1 MNHTLKYVSLTIA
14 LLLSP
19 LSAVQQASAS
29 PTANTD
35 SPPIP
40 KETRV
45 TLNTT
50 LGDIVIELYNTRAP
64 LTVANFVGYVNSGHY
79 EGTVFHRVIPGFMA
93 QGGGFTPQLRKKTTL
108 PPIPNEADNG
118 LKNKR
123 GTIAMA
129 RTNDPHSASSQ
140 FFINFSNNEM
150 LDHSSKTSQGWGY
163 AVFGKVI
170 EGMDVVDKMAT
181 IPTRGRGPFR
191 SDVPSDTIE
200 ITGAKAE

>member
-29 PTANTD
+29 PAVNTD
-35 SPPIP
+35 SPPLP

-150 LDHSSKTSQGWGY
+150 LDHSSKTSRGWGY

-170 EGMDVVDKMAT
+170 KGMDVVDKMAS

-200 ITGAKAE
+200 ITGAEAE

>member
-1 MNHTLKYVSLTIA
+1 M
-14 LLLSP
+14 
-19 LSAVQQASAS
+19 QQASAS
-29 PTANTD
+29 PAVNAG

-45 TLNTT
+45 ILNTN

-64 LTVANFVGYVNSGHY
+64 ITVANFVGYVNNGHY
-79 EGTVFHRVIPGFMA
+79 KGTVFHRVIPGFMA
-93 QGGGFTPQLRKKTTL
+93 QGGGFTYALRQKPGL
-108 PPIPNEADNG
+108 PPILNEADNG

-129 RTNDPHSASSQ
+129 RTNDPHSASTQ
-140 FFINFSNNEM
+140 FFINFSNNAM
-150 LDHSSKTSQGWGY
+150 LDHSSKTTQGWGY

-170 EGMDVVDKMAT
+170 KGMDVVDKMAT

-191 SDVPSDTIE
+191 SDVPSETIE
-200 ITGAKAE
+200 ITGAEAQ

>member
-1 MNHTLKYVSLTIA
+1 MKPTLKYFSLTIV

-19 LSAVQQASAS
+19 LFAVQQASAS
-29 PTANTD
+29 PAINAG

-64 LTVANFVGYVNSGHY
+64 ITVANFVGYVNSGHY

-93 QGGGFTPQLRKKTTL
+93 QGGGFTPQLRKKPSL
-108 PPIPNEADNG
+108 PPILNEADNG

-129 RTNDPHSASSQ
+129 RTNDPHSASTQ
-140 FFINFSNNEM
+140 FFINFSNNDM
-150 LDHSSKTSQGWGY
+150 LDHSSKTTRGWGY

-170 EGMDVVDKMAT
+170 KGMEVVDKMAT

-191 SDVPSDTIE
+191 GDVPSETIE
-200 ITGAKAE
+200 ITGAQAQ

>member
-1 MNHTLKYVSLTIA
+1 MNPTLKYFSLTIA

-19 LSAVQQASAS
+19 LFAMQQASAS
-29 PTANTD
+29 PAVNAG

-45 TLNTT
+45 TLNTN

-64 LTVANFVGYVNSGHY
+64 ITVANFVGYVNNGHY
-79 EGTVFHRVIPGFMA
+79 KGTVFHRVIPGFMA
-93 QGGGFTPQLRKKTTL
+93 QGGGFTYALRQKPGL
-108 PPIPNEADNG
+108 PPILNEADNG

-129 RTNDPHSASSQ
+129 RTSDPHSASTQ
-140 FFINFSNNEM
+140 FFINFSNNAM
-150 LDHSSKTSQGWGY
+150 LDHSNKTTQGWGY

-170 EGMDVVDKMAT
+170 KGMDVVDKMAT

-191 SDVPSDTIE
+191 SDVPSETIE
-200 ITGAKAE
+200 ITGATAQ

>member
-1 MNHTLKYVSLTIA
+1 MHPTLKYFSLTIA

-19 LSAVQQASAS
+19 VFAVQQATAS
-29 PTANTD
+29 PAVNARPT
-35 SPPIP
+35 IP
-40 KETRV
+40 QETRV

-50 LGDIVIELYNTRAP
+50 LGDIVIKLYNTRAP
-64 LTVANFVGYVNSGHY
+64 ITVTNFVSYVNSGHY

-93 QGGGFTPQLRKKTTL
+93 QGGGFTAKLRKKTTL
-108 PPIPNEADNG
+108 SPILNEADNG

-140 FFINFSNNEM
+140 FFINFTNNAM
-150 LDHSSKTSQGWGY
+150 LDHSNKTTQGWGY

-170 EGMDVVDKMAT
+170 KGMDVVDKMAS
-181 IPTRGRGPFR
+181 IPTHGRGPFR
-191 SDVPSDTIE
+191 SDVPIKTIE
-200 ITGAKAE
+200 ITGAKAQ

>member
-1 MNHTLKYVSLTIA
+1 MNHTLKYFSLTIA

-19 LSAVQQASAS
+19 LFVMQQASAS
-29 PTANTD
+29 PAVNAG

-50 LGDIVIELYNTRAP
+50 LGDIVIELYPTRAP
-64 LTVANFVGYVNSGHY
+64 ITVANFVGYVNNGHY
-79 EGTVFHRVIPGFMA
+79 KGTVFHRVIPGFMA
-93 QGGGFTPQLRKKTTL
+93 QGGGFTYALRQKPGL
-108 PPIPNEADNG
+108 PPILNEADNG
-118 LKNKR
+118 LKNRR

-129 RTNDPHSASSQ
+129 RTNDPHSASTQ
-140 FFINFSNNEM
+140 FFINFSNNAM
-150 LDHSSKTSQGWGY
+150 LDHSSKTTQGWGY

-170 EGMDVVDKMAT
+170 KGMDVVDKMAT

-191 SDVPSDTIE
+191 SDVPSETIE
-200 ITGAKAE
+200 ITGAEAQ

>member
-1 MNHTLKYVSLTIA
+1 MNTTLKNFSLTIV

-19 LSAVQQASAS
+19 LFAVQQASAS
-29 PTANTD
+29 PAVNTD

-40 KETRV
+40 QETRV
-45 TLNTT
+45 TLSTT

-64 LTVANFVGYVNSGHY
+64 LTVTNFVGYVNSGHY

-108 PPIPNEADNG
+108 PPILNEADNG

-129 RTNDPHSASSQ
+129 RTNDPHSASTQ

-150 LDHSSKTSQGWGY
+150 LDHSSKTTQGWGY

-170 EGMDVVDKMAT
+170 KGMAVVDKMAT

-191 SDVPSDTIE
+191 SDVPTETIE
-200 ITGAKAE
+200 ITGAKAQ

>member
-29 PTANTD
+29 PAVNTD

-64 LTVANFVGYVNSGHY
+64 LTVANFVGYVKSGHY

-150 LDHSSKTSQGWGY
+150 LDHSSKTSRGWGY

-170 EGMDVVDKMAT
+170 KGMDVVDKMAS

-200 ITGAKAE
+200 ITGAEAE

>member
-1 MNHTLKYVSLTIA
+1 MKPTLKYFSLTIV

-19 LSAVQQASAS
+19 WFAVQQASAS
-29 PTANTD
+29 PAINAG

-45 TLNTT
+45 TLSTT

-64 LTVANFVGYVNSGHY
+64 ITVANFVGYVNSGHY

-93 QGGGFTPQLRKKTTL
+93 QGGGFTPQLRKKPTL
-108 PPIPNEADNG
+108 PPILNEADNG

-129 RTNDPHSASSQ
+129 RTNDPHSASTQ
-140 FFINFSNNEM
+140 FFINFSNNDM
-150 LDHSSKTSQGWGY
+150 LDHSSKTTRGWGY

-170 EGMDVVDKMAT
+170 KGMEVVDKMAT

-191 SDVPSDTIE
+191 GDVPSETIE
-200 ITGAKAE
+200 ITGAQAQ